1 MTKHI
6 AFDEDH
12 VLHDLKHYLPSQ
24 TPLKDFI
31 HHNSLHAFQHNEFFE
46 GIFKASSLFGCKVP
60 LSLNEFRKLHTLGRI
75 RTEILTKTILDK
87 FGEADFPGWLD
98 KVLNKS
104 YDFNIVPE
112 VGLFRKNWQRFYHID
127 LDNAVQPLLFRII
140 GSYLDQGIA
149 LWHFP
154 FEDKGLI
161 AAVKLLEEKSFSSF
175 FKTQRAKNLLFEQN
189 LSITGLLK
197 LLVGK
202 ETLFQE
208 YIFDQQFTHR
218 GWSGIVGAIEDN
230 PNSILYPKS
239 ITLKDFIILELL
251 LEIDALTVEFGDNWQ
266 PLGEIVPKEPADL
279 FAPIPRTEL
288 QEVLILWQMAFE

>member
-12 VLHDLKHYLPSQ
+12 VLHELKHYLPSQ

-31 HHNSLHAFQHNEFFE
+31 HHNTLHAFQHQEFFE
-46 GIFKASSLFGCKVP
+46 GIFKASSLFGYKVT

-75 RTEILTKTILDK
+75 RTEILTKIIVDK
-87 FGEADFPGWLD
+87 FGEADFSGWLD

-104 YDFNIVPE
+104 YDFTVVPE
-112 VGLFRKNWQRFYHID
+112 VGLFRKNWQLFYHID

-161 AAVKLLEEKSFSSF
+161 AAVKLLKRKVFPVFLKPGELKTYFSN
-175 FKTQRAKNLLFEQN
+175 R
-189 LSITGLLK
+189 
-197 LLVGK
+197 
-202 ETLFQE
+202 
-208 YIFDQQFTHR
+208 
-218 GWSGIVGAIEDN
+218 
-230 PNSILYPKS
+230 
-239 ITLKDFIILELL
+239 
-251 LEIDALTVEFGDNWQ
+251 
-266 PLGEIVPKEPADL
+266 
-279 FAPIPRTEL
+279 
-288 QEVLILWQMAFE
+288 M